1 VEKTE
6 KSSNRKIENS
16 PQPADSRRLIR
27 PRKSL
32 AGQQYFMEVT
42 FQIPDELVSSV
53 TAAGDLSRCALEAF
67 ALEELRAGRITEVQ
81 LCDMLSLA
89 RIQMDGFLKSHG
101 VFEEY
106 TLEDFEEERR
116 ALKELGL

>member
-1 VEKTE
+1 
-6 KSSNRKIENS
+6 
-16 PQPADSRRLIR
+16 
-27 PRKSL
+27 
-32 AGQQYFMEVT
+32 VT
-42 FQIPDELVSSV
+42 CR
-53 TAAGDLSRCALEAF
+53 AALWEAC
-67 ALEELRAGRITEVQ
+67 ALEELRAGRIDEVQ
-81 LCDMLSLA
+81 LCDMLGLA

>member
-1 VEKTE
+1 
-6 KSSNRKIENS
+6 
-16 PQPADSRRLIR
+16 
-27 PRKSL
+27 
-32 AGQQYFMEVT
+32 MEVT

-53 TAAGDLSRCALEAF
+53 AASGDLPRRALEAF

-81 LCDMLSLA
+81 LCEMLSLA
-89 RIQMDGFLKSHG
+89 RIQVDGFLKSHG

-106 TLEDFEEERR
+106 TVEDFEEERS

>member
-1 VEKTE
+1 
-6 KSSNRKIENS
+6 
-16 PQPADSRRLIR
+16 
-27 PRKSL
+27 
-32 AGQQYFMEVT
+32 MEVT
-42 FQIPDELVSSV
+42 FHIPDDLASSV
-53 TAAGDLSRCALEAF
+53 TAAGDLSRR

-81 LCDMLSLA
+81 LCEMLGLA

-106 TLEDFEEERR
+106 TLEDFEEEHR